1 MSYRYKMRDLENLVA
16 RINAVAGT
24 PEKPYREIQAPNAG
38 TASFK
43 ANVGNYHLDGAY
55 GGHRLVQMCNDGG
68 GIRTITSGYVSKS
81 KLYDEM
87 QAFCKGL
94 EVAKEKVA

>member
-16 RINAVAGT
+16 RINLVAGT
-24 PEKPYREIQAPNAG
+24 PETYCDRREAK
-38 TASFK
+38 FK
-43 ANVGNYHLDGAY
+43 AHIGHYHLEGAY
-55 GGHRLVQMCNDGG
+55 GGYRLVQTCSEGG

-94 EVAKEKVA
+94 EAGKEKAA